1 MVLGVPVMIWHPAGC
16 CGVKEGHAGKAQ
28 VFPVLRLAVQCRD
41 YQFNYGVTVLTHV
54 RVRTTLVIFPK
65 AVSPQQQNW
74 GNFKLRVQAYP

>member
-1 MVLGVPVMIWHPAGC
+1 MIWHPAGG

-54 RVRTTLVIFPK
+54 
-65 AVSPQQQNW
+65 
-74 GNFKLRVQAYP
+74 